1 MLVAHV
7 QRIVDAPALDL
18 TTNPLE
24 VSCVIRSW
32 SEMSRLGKADPLQIY
47 NRIID
52 YEEAQLGV
60 PSKKPRDLVA
70 DQVLQTDAD
79 ARATYIRHLQE
90 LRFLTAELLQA
101 LYKAAGGLPY
111 TVRYLA
117 REVLLALRVSRRGS
131 RSGEDEAEGCFR
143 SNTPTR
149 KTGNSP
155 QSLPRR

>member
-1 MLVAHV
+1 MT
-7 QRIVDAPALDL
+7 R
-18 TTNPLE
+18 
-24 VSCVIRSW
+24 R
-32 SEMSRLGKADPLQIY
+32 GKADPLQIY

-90 LRFLTAELLQA
+90 LRFLTAELLGA

-117 REVLLALRVSRRGS
+117 REVLLALRVSRNDTRS
-131 RSGEDEAEGCFR
+131 RCGKDQADGCYR
-143 SNTPTR
+143 SDTLTR
-149 KTGNSP
+149 RTGNSP
-155 QSLPRR
+155 RSLPRR